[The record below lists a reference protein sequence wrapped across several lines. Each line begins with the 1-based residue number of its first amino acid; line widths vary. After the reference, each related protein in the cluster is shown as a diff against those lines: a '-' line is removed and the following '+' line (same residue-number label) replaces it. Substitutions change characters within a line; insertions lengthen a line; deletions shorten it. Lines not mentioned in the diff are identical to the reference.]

1 MQSATEMSMNNVN
14 KIRPG
19 GIMRR
24 ISLRKF
30 SKRPHEIE
38 PKVLASQIQ
47 SAVKLIT

>member
-1 MQSATEMSMNNVN
+1 MQSGKATDMSMNNVD

-19 GIMRR
+19 GIMRG

-38 PKVLASQIQ
+38 TESFTVSNSI
-47 SAVKLIT
+47 SC